1 MADAG
6 AFAYRPSIGILF
18 DGVFQDIGNTL
29 LSCNVYALSNIVQI
43 TVEQRSRGGVG
54 GMHGGGML
62 CLLSPGHGR
71 GGICRP
77 CNAHQTTHGGC
88 DDVAG
93 FVAPV
98 GARLSKTSYGAV
110 DQPGV
115 CGGELFLAQPQA
127 CKPPNGL

>member
-1 MADAG
+1 MAATG
-6 AFAYRPSIGILF
+6 AFAYHPSIGILF

-71 GGICRP
+71 GVICWP
-77 CNAHQTTHGGC
+77 CTAHQTTHVVC
-88 DDVAG
+88 DAVAG
-93 FVAPV
+93 FVAR
-98 GARLSKTSYGAV
+98 GGTRLSKTSYGAV
-110 DQPGV
+110 DQT
-115 CGGELFLAQPQA
+115 
-127 CKPPNGL
+127 GLY